1 MASTPKPSPLPNPPI
16 GLKPDPTRQGTPVPK
31 QKPPQTPT
39 RPDAAR
45 AATALRGLSTFEQ
58 SKAVV
63 RDVLAQK
70 RPYVKLA
77 FANPYN
83 LSLFLGGLA
92 ASVLTFSPVLA
103 LVALGGEALWMLYA
117 PESPLLRRLA
127 WDRRIDQD
135 RARIEAEQRAARI
148 MALGDQE
155 RDRVVTLIERQQE
168 IRRLAAANPSFTG
181 ELLRTELQKTD
192 RLVDA
197 FIDMA
202 ITCARYEEYLQ
213 SVDVDALDS
222 DRARWEAAVKAGA
235 DKDPQVDIAK
245 KNLAIILR
253 RQDKMKEISRY
264 LSVARGQLDLIEN
277 SFQLIADQIV
287 TMQSPQQLSG
297 QLDELLDG
305 VESIRQTAIDTE
317 QMLNS
322 IGIGAN

>member
-1 MASTPKPSPLPNPPI
+1 MNPSELFI
-16 GLKPDPTRQGTPVPK
+16 R
-31 QKPPQTPT
+31 
-39 RPDAAR
+39 RP
-45 AATALRGLSTFEQ
+45 
-58 SKAVV
+58 
-63 RDVLAQK
+63 K
-70 RPYVKLA
+70 RPYFKHA

-83 LSLFLGGLA
+83 LSLFVGGLV

-103 LVALGGEALWMLYA
+103 FVALGGEALWMLYA
-117 PESPLLRRLA
+117 PESRLLRRLA
-127 WDRRIDQD
+127 WDPRIDKE
-135 RARIEAEQRAARI
+135 RAEAEAGQRAARV
-148 MALGDQE
+148 MALGAEE
-155 RDRVVTLIERQQE
+155 RDRVVTLVERQQE
-168 IRRLAAANPSFTG
+168 IRRLAATNPSFTG

-202 ITCARYEEYLQ
+202 ITCARYETYLQ
-213 SVDVDALDS
+213 SVDLGALDS
-222 DRARWEAAVKAGA
+222 DRTRWEAAITAGA
-235 DKDPQVDIAK
+235 DKDPQVEIAK

-253 RQDKMKEISRY
+253 RQEKMKEITRY

-305 VESIRQTAIDTE
+305 VDSIRQTAIDTE
-317 QMLNS
+317 QMLNA